1 MITDTDLIEELD
13 ENIFQN
19 KHKGHSLEGI
29 IMIALGEK
37 VEGLGILEAY
47 NKDNHQLVEL
57 QNPSENLRRRR
68 AREHARD
75 IYNEV
80 SLHRDEYFQNVFEIE
95 SEHACKIEHIQVAQC
110 GSRFVTTCRQQV
122 KIWQLKP
129 EIKLLVSIDL
139 EVGDEADYDEED
151 EVIPKAERQI

>member
-1 MITDTDLIEELD
+1 MKEAESLWEEALDLNPAHFDTKVNYEMYRWKHAMITDTDLIEELD

-110 GSRFVTTCRQQV
+110 GSRFVTTCRQ
-122 KIWQLKP
+122 
-129 EIKLLVSIDL
+129 
-139 EVGDEADYDEED
+139 
-151 EVIPKAERQI
+151 